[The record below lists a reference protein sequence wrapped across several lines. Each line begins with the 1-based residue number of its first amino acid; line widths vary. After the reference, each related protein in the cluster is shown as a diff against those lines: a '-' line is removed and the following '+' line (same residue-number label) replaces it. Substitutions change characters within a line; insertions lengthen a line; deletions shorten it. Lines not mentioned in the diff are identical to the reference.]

1 MAIKRGG
8 TREKAGKKRVFENPV
23 DINARLEKSELEMV
37 LQLVDGKT
45 NSEKI
50 RSIIKL
56 GLEVLQTQQHN

>member
-1 MAIKRGG
+1 MALKRGG

-50 RSIIKL
+50 RSIIKF
-56 GLEVLQTQQHN
+56 GLEALQAQENS